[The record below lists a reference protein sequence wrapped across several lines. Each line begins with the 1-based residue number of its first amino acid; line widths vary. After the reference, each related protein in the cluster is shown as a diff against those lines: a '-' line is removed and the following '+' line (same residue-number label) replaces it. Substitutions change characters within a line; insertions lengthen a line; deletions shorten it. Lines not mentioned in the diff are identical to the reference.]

1 NGNGFTPAF
10 TVGNGNVLKTQ
21 AISRIGNLYVYKVWA
36 VGAPGESA
44 GVYTTLP
51 GEEAQQHCVV
61 TVA

>member
-21 AISRIGNLYVYKVWA
+21 AISRISNLYVYKVWA

-44 GVYTTLP
+44 GVYTTLAGNMP
-51 GEEAQQHCVV
+51 QKHSTV
-61 TVA
+61 TVI